1 MPVGGGTACK
11 SCRVFF
17 LMSRRPPRS
26 TRTDTLFPTRRSSDL
41 CALLA
46 LHGDHRGG
54 ALRRGRAVPAG
65 AVREV
70 MMTPRKD
77 SLWELIAGP
86 TIWSVYFLVAYV
98 AAAIVCAKGGDM
110 DSLRI
115 AILGLAVAALGAIGF
130 AGFDAWRR
138 WRRGHEAAP

>member
-1 MPVGGGTACK
+1 
-11 SCRVFF
+11 
-17 LMSRRPPRS
+17 
-26 TRTDTLFPTRRSSDL
+26 
-41 CALLA
+41 
-46 LHGDHRGG
+46 
-54 ALRRGRAVPAG
+54 
-65 AVREV
+65 

-138 WRRGHEAAP
+138 WRRGHEAAPPHDDDTAMSRHQFLALATLLLCGLSFVATLYVALPAAIFASCR

>member
-1 MPVGGGTACK
+1 
-11 SCRVFF
+11 
-17 LMSRRPPRS
+17 
-26 TRTDTLFPTRRSSDL
+26 
-41 CALLA
+41 
-46 LHGDHRGG
+46 
-54 ALRRGRAVPAG
+54 
-65 AVREV
+65 

-130 AGFDAWRR
+130 DGFDAWRR
-138 WRRGHEAAP
+138 WPRGPAAASPPGDDPPMPRPPFPPPAPLLPRSLPLSP